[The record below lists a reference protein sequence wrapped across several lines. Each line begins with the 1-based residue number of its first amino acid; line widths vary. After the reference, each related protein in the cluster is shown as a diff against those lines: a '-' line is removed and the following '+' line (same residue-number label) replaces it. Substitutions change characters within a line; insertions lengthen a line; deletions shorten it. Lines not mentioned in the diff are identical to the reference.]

1 MDMNGDFR
9 ILPSIASADQ
19 MRIAGEIQRLGDW
32 PYLHLDIEDGNF
44 VPNITFGMKTVR
56 QIASYTEKELDAH
69 LMVADPG
76 AYLEELAGCG
86 VKNVAVHLEALPYP
100 LQTLSA
106 IHKLGM
112 RAGLALGFSS
122 GAEAVMPFL
131 SGADYLRVM
140 TAEPDGEGQ
149 IFRAR
154 TLEKIRALSRL
165 TARPIWVDGGVG
177 PETIV
182 QAARAGASAAVL
194 GRAVFSAENPGE
206 RARELAA
213 MVLYQN
219 KK

>member
-86 VKNVAVHLEALPYP
+86 VKNGGGSSGGAA
-100 LQTLSA
+100 LSA
-106 IHKLGM
+106 
-112 RAGLALGFSS
+112 SD
-122 GAEAVMPFL
+122 AERHP
-131 SGADYLRVM
+131 
-140 TAEPDGEGQ
+140 
-149 IFRAR
+149 
-154 TLEKIRALSRL
+154 
-165 TARPIWVDGGVG
+165 
-177 PETIV
+177 
-182 QAARAGASAAVL
+182 
-194 GRAVFSAENPGE
+194 
-206 RARELAA
+206 
-213 MVLYQN
+213 
-219 KK
+219 